1 MTTFER
7 LDGPA
12 TSLVSAR
19 PGPELAALGW
29 ADEEYVA
36 RGTACRYT
44 GDLPSDGRF
53 DLRPGDTAE
62 FATRVAVRRPAD
74 PAAFSGTL
82 VVEWL
87 NVSSG
92 QDAAPGW
99 TFLADEVVRRG
110 HAWAGVSAQFVG
122 VEGGSSAVRVEGLR
136 GLRASD
142 PRRYDRLEHPGDA
155 YCYDVFTQVA
165 AALADGPLRELDV
178 RIRLAIGESQSA
190 FTLTTYVNGVHPLM
204 GSFDGF
210 LIHSRGGAP
219 APLGEP
225 AT

>member
-19 PGPELAALGW
+19 PGPDLAALGW
-29 ADEEYVA
+29 FDEEYVA

-53 DLRPGDTAE
+53 LVRPGDSAE

-74 PAAFSGTL
+74 PAVFSGTL

-110 HAWAGVSAQFVG
+110 HAWLASPRSSSAWREVRLRSAWRG
-122 VEGGSSAVRVEGLR
+122 SGACVRRTRGGMTGSS
-136 GLRASD
+136 
-142 PRRYDRLEHPGDA
+142 
-155 YCYDVFTQVA
+155 
-165 AALADGPLRELDV
+165 
-178 RIRLAIGESQSA
+178 I
-190 FTLTTYVNGVHPLM
+190 
-204 GSFDGF
+204 
-210 LIHSRGGAP
+210 
-219 APLGEP
+219 P
-225 AT
+225 ATPTATTC